1 MKVFVTG
8 ATGFVG
14 TAVVKELLAAG
25 HQVAGLARSEAAAQ
39 KLISLGAEAHR
50 GDLTDIDSLKAGA
63 ANADGVIHLGFIHDF
78 SRFKE
83 MCAVDEQVIE
93 AIGETLAGTTRP
105 FIVTSATGVLAKN
118 GIITE
123 QDRSESDINPRVAT
137 EKAVDKIAAKGV
149 RVSVVRLPPS
159 VHGEEDRGGFIPIL
173 IRLAKEKGKSVM
185 INDGA
190 NVWPAVHQRDA
201 ARLYRLA
208 LEKNTGSGTRYH
220 AVAEQGVPF
229 NIIATTI
236 GEKLGVPV
244 VSLDPDEANAHF
256 TWFAHFARFNNQTSS
271 EATKSALGWTPTHA
285 TLPEDLTGNAY
296 FPSEQ

>member
-25 HQVAGLARSEAAAQ
+25 HNVLGLARSEAAAQ

-50 GDLTDIDSLKAGA
+50 GDLTDIDSLKAGVA
-63 ANADGVIHLGFIHDF
+63 QADGVIHLGFIHDF
-78 SRFKE
+78 RRFKE
-83 MCAVDEQVIE
+83 MCAIDEKVIE
-93 AIGETLAGTTRP
+93 AMGEALAGTARP

-123 QDRSESDINPRVAT
+123 QDRSESDANPRVAT

-149 RVSVVRLPPS
+149 SVSVVRLPPC
-159 VHGEEDRGGFIPIL
+159 VHGEEDKGGFLPIL
-173 IRLAKEKGKSVM
+173 IRLAKEKGTSVM

-208 LEKNTGSGTRYH
+208 LEKNAGGGTRYH

-229 NIIATTI
+229 NLIATTI
-236 GEKLGVPV
+236 GEKLRLPV
-244 VSLDPDEANAHF
+244 MSLDPDEAAAHF
-256 TWFAHFARFNNQTSS
+256 TWFAHFAKFNNLSS
-271 EATKSALGWTPTHA
+271 GEATKAELGWNPVQA
-285 TLPEDLTGNAY
+285 TLLQDLGGSAY
-296 FPSEQ
+296 FPAEN

>member
-39 KLISLGAEAHR
+39 KLIALGAEAHR
-50 GDLTDIDSLKAGA
+50 GDLTDLESLKAGA

-83 MCAVDEQVIE
+83 MCAVDEKVIE
-93 AIGETLAGTTRP
+93 AIGEALAGTARP

-123 QDRSESDINPRVAT
+123 EDRSESDANPRVAT
-137 EKAVDKIAAKGV
+137 EKAVDKVAAKGV

-159 VHGEEDRGGFIPIL
+159 VHGEEDKGGFIPIL
-173 IRLAKEKGKSVM
+173 IRLAREKGQSVM

-208 LEKNTGSGTRYH
+208 LEKNADGGTRYH
-220 AVAEQGVPF
+220 AVAEQGVSF

-244 VSLDPDEANAHF
+244 VSLGPDEAAAHF
-256 TWFAHFARFNNQTSS
+256 TWFAHFARFNNRSSS
-271 EATKSALGWTPTHA
+271 EATKAALGWNPTHA
-285 TLPEDLTGNAY
+285 TLPEDLAGNAY
-296 FPSEQ
+296 FPAEH